1 MQMVILAG
9 GKGERLK
16 PITDTRPKPMI
27 MVAGKTL
34 IERLIEAGHRWGVRR
49 FVVVAGYMA
58 DLLTKHVNE
67 VAERLG
73 VDIEIVRQREER
85 GSGDALLTASD
96 RISEESLVVYG
107 DLLVDDEVIKRVID
121 AKAPLLVGV
130 PHNEPWNYGVIVEES
145 GEAVKVIEKPDPS
158 EVRSG
163 ALVNAGIYRLDP
175 GMVRYVEKIHESPRG
190 EVELTDLVE
199 MLHKEGMGLRVMSI
213 SDGEWMDIGRPWDVL
228 EANKRIIERMR
239 EKTIL
244 GDVEASVTIRG
255 PAYIGEGARVKGSTY
270 IEGPVYIDEGAEVG
284 PNAYLRPFTY
294 IGRNTRV
301 GFSVEVKASVIFE
314 GAKIPHL
321 SYVGDSVICEGVN
334 LGAGT
339 IIANFRFDEQPVRV
353 WVKGS
358 RISSGRV
365 KLGAFIGGYV
375 KTGVNSSILPGVKV
389 GAYSIIYPGVVV
401 SKDVEYGSVVKTS
414 I

>member
-27 MVAGKTL
+27 NVAGKTL
-34 IERLIEAGHRWGVRR
+34 IERLMEAGYRGGIRR
-49 FVVVAGYMA
+49 FVVVTGYMA
-58 DLLTKHVNE
+58 DLLSKHVSE
-67 VAERLG
+67 IAERLG
-73 VDIEIVRQREER
+73 VDVEIARQKEER
-85 GSGDALLTASD
+85 GSGDALLAASN
-96 RISEESLVVYG
+96 RVSEDSLVIYG
-107 DLLVDDEVIKRVID
+107 DLLVDDSVIKKVIE
-121 AKAPLLVGV
+121 AGAPLIVGI
-130 PHNEPWNYGVIVEES
+130 PHKEPWNYGVIVERT
-145 GEAVKVIEKPDPS
+145 GEAVKIIEKPDPS
-158 EVRSG
+158 EVREG
-163 ALVNAGIYRLDP
+163 ALINAGIYRLEPD
-175 GMVRYVEKIHESPRG
+175 MLRYVDKIQESPRG
-190 EVELTDLVE
+190 EIELTDLVE
-199 MLHKEGMGLRVMSI
+199 ILHREGRGLRVMSI
-213 SDGEWMDIGRPWDVL
+213 SSSEWMDIGRPWDVL
-228 EANKRIIERMR
+228 DANRRVIEKIR

-244 GDVEASVTIRG
+244 GDVEESVIIKG
-255 PAYIGEGARVKGSTY
+255 SVFIGRGARVRGHTY
-270 IEGPVYIDEGAEVG
+270 IEGPAYIDEGAEVG
-284 PNAYLRPFTY
+284 PNAYIRPFTY
-294 IGRNTRV
+294 IGRNARV

-314 GAKIPHL
+314 DTKIPHL
-321 SYVGDSVICEGVN
+321 SYIGDSVVCEKVN

-353 WVKGS
+353 WIKGS
-358 RISSGRV
+358 RVSSGRV